1 MLFDMR
7 TIFSKFKRSVRLFLG
22 KHYPKLLV
30 SILYRIAFGK
40 RIDWDAPRT
49 LNEKI
54 HWLKFNTDTTL
65 WTLLAD
71 KYRVR
76 EYVKQRGCDELLVEL
91 YGVWTDASEID
102 WDSLPEQFVMKS
114 NCSCGDVRI
123 CTDKSKIDRQEWGK
137 HFAKA
142 MCDKLGYERGE
153 PHYNEIPPVVIA
165 EELLDIS
172 KQSIKTSSLIDY
184 KIWCFD
190 GAPHHILV
198 CNNRTKETLELAVF
212 DLDWNYHPEKSVFTE
227 HYKAPSQILLKP
239 QTINEMLEA
248 AGKLSKGLPQARV
261 DFYEVD
267 GKAYFG
273 EMTMTAGGA
282 FIDYYTDDF
291 MLEMGDL
298 ISLTDK

>member
-1 MLFDMR
+1 MR

-40 RIDWDAPRT
+40 RIDWDDPRT

-54 HWLKFNTDTTL
+54 HWLKFNTDTSL

-76 EYVKQRGCDELLVEL
+76 EYVSQRGCEDLLVNL
-91 YGVWTDASEID
+91 YGVWTDSSEID
-102 WDSLPEQFVMKS
+102 WDSLPQKFVMKS

-123 CTDKSKIDRQEWGK
+123 CTDKSKIDKQEWEE

-142 MCDKLGYERGE
+142 MRNKLGYERGE
-153 PHYNEIPPVVIA
+153 PHYNAIEPVVIA

-184 KIWCFD
+184 KIWCFN
-190 GAPHHILV
+190 GVPHHILV
-198 CNNRTKETLELAVF
+198 CSNRTKETLELAVF
-212 DLDWNYHPEKSVFTE
+212 DLEWNYHPEKSVFTE
-227 HYKAPSQILLKP
+227 HYKAPTQILPKP
-239 QTINEMLEA
+239 QTLNYMLEC
-248 AGKLSKGLPQARV
+248 AGKLSNGLPQVRV

-267 GKAYFG
+267 GKTYFG

>member
-1 MLFDMR
+1 MLV
-7 TIFSKFKRSVRLFLG
+7 SKFKKSIRLFIG
-22 KHYPKLLV
+22 KNSPKLLV
-30 SILYRIAFGK
+30 SILYRIAYGK
-40 RIDWDAPRT
+40 RIDWDNPRT

-54 HWLKFNTDTTL
+54 HWLKFNTDTAH

-71 KYRVR
+71 KLRVR
-76 EYVKQRGCDELLVEL
+76 DYVKQKGCEELLVEL
-91 YGVWTDASEID
+91 YGAWSASNEID
-102 WDSLPEQFVMKS
+102 WDSLPQKFVMKS

-123 CTDKSKIDRQEWGK
+123 CTDKSKIDKQEWEE

-142 MCDKLGYERGE
+142 MRNKLGYERGE
-153 PHYNEIPPVVIA
+153 PHYNAIEPVVIA

-184 KIWCFD
+184 KIWCFN
-190 GAPHHILV
+190 GVPHHILV
-198 CNNRTKETLELAVF
+198 CSNRTKETLELAVF
-212 DLDWNYHPEKSVFTE
+212 DLEWNYHPEKSVFTE
-227 HYKAPSQILLKP
+227 HYKAPTQILPKP
-239 QTINEMLEA
+239 QTLNYMLEC
-248 AGKLSKGLPQARV
+248 AGKLSNGLPQVRV

-267 GKAYFG
+267 GKTYFG

>member
-1 MLFDMR
+1 MR

-40 RIDWDAPRT
+40 RIDWDDPRT

-54 HWLKFNTDTTL
+54 HWLKFNSDTSL

-76 EYVKQRGCDELLVEL
+76 EYVRQRGCEDLLVNL
-91 YGVWTDASEID
+91 YGVWTDSSEID
-102 WDSLPEQFVMKS
+102 WDSLPDKFVMKS
-114 NCSCGDVRI
+114 NCSSGDVRI
-123 CTDKSKIDRQEWGK
+123 CTDKSKIDRQEWEA
-137 HFAKA
+137 HFDKA
-142 MCDKLGYERGE
+142 MRDKLGYERGE
-153 PHYNEIPPVVIA
+153 PHYNAIEPAVIA

-172 KQSIKTSSLIDY
+172 KQPIKTSSLIDY
-184 KIWCFD
+184 KIWCFN
-190 GAPHHILV
+190 GEPHHIWA
-198 CNNRTKETLELAVF
+198 CFNRRQEDVEVAVF
-212 DLDWNYHPEKSVFTE
+212 DMDWNYHPEKSIFTK
-227 HYKAPSQILLKP
+227 HYKESSDILPKP
-239 QTINEMLEA
+239 KSLNMMLESA
-248 AGKLSKGLPQARV
+248 RKLSAGLPQVRV

-267 GKAYFG
+267 DKAYFG
-273 EMTMTAGGA
+273 EMTMTGGGA
-282 FIDYYTDDF
+282 FMDWYSDDF